1 MFEIRNDDFSQPDL
15 MDVPYEIK
23 VWLFEYE
30 ILNHYVRRLKE
41 SVDVYLSNI
50 HDIKNDQS

>member
-1 MFEIRNDDFSQPDL
+1 MFETRNDDCTQPDL

-30 ILNHYVRRLKE
+30 ITYHYVRRLKE
-41 SVDVYLSNI
+41 GVDLYLSNI
-50 HDIKNDQS
+50 DDIQNDQ

>member
-1 MFEIRNDDFSQPDL
+1 MFETRNDDCTQPDL

-30 ILNHYVRRLKE
+30 IINHYVRRLKE
-41 SVDVYLSNI
+41 GVDLYLSNI
-50 HDIKNDQS
+50 HDVKNDQS